1 MRWYLHLQC
10 RHDDRV
16 VACKSWRVLVQE
28 LQYENA
34 SLKAKL
40 AELMAAQKCD
50 KEAFDRK
57 LG

>member
-1 MRWYLHLQC
+1 MLSLQ
-10 RHDDRV
+10 D
-16 VACKSWRVLVQE
+16 

-40 AELMAAQKCD
+40 AELYAAQKCD

-57 LG
+57 LGWETLAYNDSFYARKQLLF

>member
-1 MRWYLHLQC
+1 MQPLNPSLSSP
-10 RHDDRV
+10 DSFV
-16 VACKSWRVLVQE
+16 SLQE

-40 AELMAAQKCD
+40 AELYAAQKCD

>member
-1 MRWYLHLQC
+1 MRWYLQC

>member
-1 MRWYLHLQC
+1 MMMMMWL
-10 RHDDRV
+10 V
-16 VACKSWRVLVQE
+16 VMATVLLQE

-40 AELMAAQKCD
+40 AELLAAQNCD
-50 KEAFDRK
+50 KETFDRK